1 MPNLP
6 LPPPIELPGPFVI
19 PEIDYS
25 EPQLKQ
31 LEWVPIPIYVKDIP
45 KELNPKVNSTN
56 PSQQE
61 EKTTKKK
68 PKKDS
73 TKKSTSKDSNGNE
86 PKTQLDNPRNSN
98 NETISTP
105 DVNKKDLSIDV
116 PKSEFKEIQTVE
128 VPFIGK
134 IPAPKPEIIVT
145 AVSTAGVASVA
156 SVGGTL
162 AATALFK
169 HIITLAKPLITF
181 GLKKLAKVRGKKP
194 PLTWARARA
203 EQRRHKSGK
212 NHSQI

>member
-25 EPQLKQ
+25 QPQLKQ

-45 KELNPKVNSTN
+45 KELSPKTRSKKPSEEQRKTTNKRKKGRPKSKSDLKESNNNKLENPSNSTN
-56 PSQQE
+56 E
-61 EKTTKKK
+61 
-68 PKKDS
+68 D
-73 TKKSTSKDSNGNE
+73 
-86 PKTQLDNPRNSN
+86 
-98 NETISTP
+98 ISTP
-105 DVNKKDLSIDV
+105 SIKSKDLSIDV
-116 PKSEFKEIQTVE
+116 PKSEFKEIQTIE

-134 IPAPKPEIIVT
+134 VPAPKPEIIVT

-181 GLKKLAKVRGKKP
+181 GLKKLAKVRGKNP

-212 NHSQI
+212 SHSQI